1 MPPKKVL
8 RKKKKKPVKKEPVIT
23 DEQIKLYQQVFRRF
37 DKDKNGTI
45 SVENLEKVMR
55 ALGQDIAHD
64 DIKSMIQEYDRS
76 ANGFI
81 SYLDFME
88 IMVKRGDQT
97 EIITEEELTE
107 VFSVFDMDGCGTITA
122 HDLRE
127 AMAALG
133 NGITE
138 QEAEELVQK
147 ADKDEDGLVNI
158 SEFRAAFEMLDTRGI
173 GKVSISQLP
182 NIIRNIDPTANRSD
196 INNMTKLLNKDGEFG
211 FHEFVT
217 VLTLQ
222 MRQADIEDELQ
233 RAFRIF
239 DKDGDGYITVR
250 ELRHLMTNLGEKYTE
265 EEVSEMIQ
273 IADLNQK
280 GKVENLT
287 EEQIN
292 DIKEAFLVFDKDGD
306 GTVSTEELGAVMRS
320 MGQDPTEKELMD
332 MIAEVDVDGN
342 GDVEFDEFLQMMA
355 KQMQCTDS
363 PDELIEAFQVFDENK
378 TGYISVAEFRS
389 VMTTLGERLTDEDVD
404 EMIVDTGLGGN
415 GYIRYKG
422 NIVAGIISSLTLF
435 FHQ

>member
-1 MPPKKVL
+1 MPPKKVV
-8 RKKKKKPVKKEPVIT
+8 RRKKKKPVKKEPVIT

-45 SVENLEKVMR
+45 SVENLEKVMK

-138 QEAEELVQK
+138 QEAEELIQK

-158 SEFRAAFEMLDTRGI
+158 TEFRAAFEMLDTSGT
-173 GKVSISQLP
+173 GKVAISQLP
-182 NIIRNIDPTANRSD
+182 DIIRKIDPTARRSD
-196 INNMTKLLNKDGEFG
+196 INNMAKLLNKDGEFG
-211 FHEFVT
+211 FHDFVNA
-217 VLTLQ
+217 LTLR

-265 EEVSEMIQ
+265 EEVNEMIQ
-273 IADLNQK
+273 IADFNQK
-280 GKVENLT
+280 GKVDF
-287 EEQIN
+287 Q
-292 DIKEAFLVFDKDGD
+292 DYIKLV
-306 GTVSTEELGAVMRS
+306 TQSSRY
-320 MGQDPTEKELMD
+320 
-332 MIAEVDVDGN
+332 
-342 GDVEFDEFLQMMA
+342 
-355 KQMQCTDS
+355 DS
-363 PDELIEAFQVFDENK
+363 
-378 TGYISVAEFRS
+378 
-389 VMTTLGERLTDEDVD
+389 
-404 EMIVDTGLGGN
+404 
-415 GYIRYKG
+415 
-422 NIVAGIISSLTLF
+422 
-435 FHQ
+435 